1 MPLDTATFRLRTTT
15 AVLFAAIMLT
25 GLFWNQWSYFILFSI
40 IHFGCWK
47 EYHQIVGKI
56 DPAYEKI
63 SVFHKYG
70 IRVAGWSLV
79 LFSTN
84 DGYALGSLPLHALG
98 LWLGITF
105 LFILPLIELLFSK
118 QIRLRNIFYSSA
130 GFLYLSVP
138 CALCMDLYSTDPI
151 ESGGNVYFPPEG
163 YTVVLII
170 FAIWINDT
178 MAYLVGSMIGKHPLS
193 RISPKKTWEGT
204 IGGILLSVA
213 ILGSLFYYYT
223 GMQDLLFPL
232 IGLLFVVT
240 IAGTLGDLLES
251 KLKRMAGIKDSGK
264 IMPGHGG
271 FLDRFDS
278 LLLAIPF
285 SWLFIRGYLTLFSE

>member
-1 MPLDTATFRLRTTT
+1 MPLDTTTFRIRTTT
-15 AVLFAAIMLT
+15 AVLFAAVMLT

-47 EYHQIVGKI
+47 EYHQIISKI

-70 IRVAGWSLV
+70 IRIAGWSLV
-79 LFSTN
+79 LFFTN
-84 DGYALGSLPLHALG
+84 YRFTLGSLPLHALG

-130 GFLYLSVP
+130 GFLYLSLP
-138 CALCMDLYSTDPI
+138 CALCMDLFSVGPI
-151 ESGGNVYFPPEG
+151 ERSGNIYVLPEG
-163 YTVVLII
+163 YTVILIV

-178 MAYLVGSMIGKHPLS
+178 MAYLVGSLIGKHPLS
-193 RISPKKTWEGT
+193 TISPKKTWEGT

-213 ILGSLFYYYT
+213 ILTTLFYNYAS
-223 GMQDLLFPL
+223 MQQLVFAVLLLLL
-232 IGLLFVVT
+232 IVT

-285 SWLFIRGYLTLFSE
+285 SWLFIRGYLTLLSE